1 MFRCTL
7 FTNNNRP
14 KSSPGTAA
22 DFPRGFLD
30 GSRYRAR
37 FRRLIIL
44 ANCYVPVSRCI
55 TEYLKKRARKLK
67 AAALQTV
74 GL

>member
-1 MFRCTL
+1 MIL
-7 FTNNNRP
+7 V
-14 KSSPGTAA
+14 
-22 DFPRGFLD
+22 
-30 GSRYRAR
+30 GSRHHAR

-55 TEYLKKRARKLK
+55 PEYLKMRARKLK

-74 GL
+74 SL